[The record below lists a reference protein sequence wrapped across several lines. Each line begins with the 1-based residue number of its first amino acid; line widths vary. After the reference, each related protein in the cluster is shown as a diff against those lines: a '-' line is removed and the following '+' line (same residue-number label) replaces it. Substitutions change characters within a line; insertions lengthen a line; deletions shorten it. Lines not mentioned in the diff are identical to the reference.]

1 MTAVPA
7 PDPVPAGWLRRAL
20 LGVLAVGL
28 AGTLAELLL
37 LGHWEDAWQWV
48 PLALLGAGLVAVAW
62 HARQRGPAS
71 LRVLQAVMAACVAAG
86 VLGVVLHYR
95 GNAEFELE
103 RVPELTGWPL
113 FREAMTGATPALAPG
128 AMVQLGL
135 LGLLYAFRHP
145 ALARGASPPATG

>member
-1 MTAVPA
+1 MTADPA
-7 PDPVPAGWLRRAL
+7 PDSVPAGLLRRAL
-20 LGVLAVGL
+20 LGVLALGL

-37 LGHWEDAWQWV
+37 LGHWDDAWQWV
-48 PLALLGAGLVAVAW
+48 PLVLLGAGLAAVAW
-62 HARQRGPAS
+62 HALERGPAS
-71 LRVLQAVMAACVAAG
+71 LRLLRGVMAASVAAG
-86 VLGVVLHYR
+86 LLGVVLHYR

-103 RVPELTGWPL
+103 RVPELAGWPL

-145 ALARGASPPATG
+145 ALARGASPPVTG